1 MTMDEL
7 NERDLFRVRLRFLDL
22 SKSFFQG
29 EPDAEKISRWR
40 GTFSSLVQEQVSP
53 GFDRAVRELSEALSL
68 KNLKELKEEYYNLF
82 IDPFD
87 GAPVNTCA
95 SFYFDGRSFGQSLVE
110 IRDLFHEAGIQKAES
125 VTEPEDSLV
134 VMLDSFASLLEEEK
148 ISDGDNVKQLQARL
162 FTEFLYPFSN
172 KFSEAL
178 TKNTE
183 AVFFAVC
190 GRFLLEYLEL
200 ERGLLFEGLVR

>member
-1 MTMDEL
+1 MDEI

-40 GTFSSLVQEQVSP
+40 GTFSALAQEQVNP
-53 GFDRAVRELSEALSL
+53 GFDSVVKELSTALSS
-68 KNLKELKEEYYNLF
+68 KNLKELKEEYYKLF
-82 IDPFD
+82 VDPFD

-110 IRDLFHEAGIQKAES
+110 IRDLLHEAGIQKAES

-134 VMLDSFASLLEEEK
+134 VMLDSFASLIEEEK
-148 ISDGDNVKQLQARL
+148 TNGGDSVKQLQIRL
-162 FTEFLYPFSN
+162 LTEFLYPFSN
-172 KFSEAL
+172 KFCEAL
-178 TKNTE
+178 AKNME
-183 AVFFAVC
+183 IDFFAVC
-190 GRFLLEYLEL
+190 GRFLHEYMEL
-200 ERGLLFEGLVR
+200 ERCLLLEGSVQ

>member
-1 MTMDEL
+1 MDEL

-29 EPDAEKISRWR
+29 EPDAEKISRRR
-40 GTFSSLVQEQVSP
+40 GTFSSLAQEQVNP
-53 GFDRAVRELSEALSL
+53 GFDRVVMELSTALSS
-68 KNLKELKEEYYNLF
+68 KNLKELKEEYYTLF
-82 IDPFD
+82 VDPFD

-110 IRDLFHEAGIQKAES
+110 IRDLFHEAGLQKAES

-134 VMLDSFASLLEEEK
+134 VMLDSFASLIEEEK
-148 ISDGDNVKQLQARL
+148 TNGGDSVKQLQTRL
-162 FTEFLYPFSN
+162 LTEFLYPFSN
-172 KFSEAL
+172 KFCEAL
-178 TKNTE
+178 AKNTE
-183 AVFFAVC
+183 TDFFAVC

-200 ERGLLFEGLVR
+200 ERCLLLEGSVQ

>member
-1 MTMDEL
+1 MDEL

-40 GTFSSLVQEQVSP
+40 GTFSSLIQEQVSP
-53 GFDRAVRELSEALSL
+53 GFDRTVRELSDKLSS
-68 KNLKELKEEYYNLF
+68 KSLKELKEEYYNLF

-87 GAPVNTCA
+87 GTPVNTCA

-110 IRDLFHEAGIQKAES
+110 IRDLFHEAGLQKGES
-125 VTEPEDSLV
+125 VVEPEDSLV
-134 VMLDSFASLLEEEK
+134 VMLDCFASLVEEEK
-148 ISDGDNVKQLQARL
+148 INGGDNVKQLQSRL

-178 TKNTE
+178 ANN
-183 AVFFAVC
+183 AAADFFAVC
-190 GRFLLEYLEL
+190 SRFLHEYLEL
-200 ERGLLFEGLVR
+200 ERGLLLEGPVQ